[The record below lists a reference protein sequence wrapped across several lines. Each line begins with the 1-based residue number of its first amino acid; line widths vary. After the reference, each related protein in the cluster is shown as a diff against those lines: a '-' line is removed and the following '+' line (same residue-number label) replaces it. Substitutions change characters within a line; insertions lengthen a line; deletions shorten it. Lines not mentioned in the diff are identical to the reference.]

1 LWTNQNWD
9 SNGIKVL
16 VTNPDSLPWR
26 VLSIAISRLTNVY
39 HMDRIPILFY
49 PFEYVESE
57 SIPYEKKY
65 QAWVLNVRYG
75 NEYMEYMQRK
85 FKVGYK

>member
-1 LWTNQNWD
+1 MT
-9 SNGIKVL
+9 K
-16 VTNPDSLPWR
+16 PDSLPWR

-39 HMDRIPILFY
+39 HMERIPILFY

-57 SIPYEKKY
+57 NIPFEQKY

-75 NEYMEYMQRK
+75 NEYMEYMHKK
-85 FKVGYK
+85 FKVGYNK